1 MHRTRSRSR
10 TSARARSGHV
20 IVSYATRDDAY
31 NGEVF
36 VAKGRQISR
45 PFALAAGD
53 AVHLAWKEFD
63 GERTTIEVMTSSDEG
78 ETWSPPRSVA
88 ETWGTSDHPL
98 LVSNAKAVFLSW
110 LTQAEGYRLVP
121 LNVP

>member
-1 MHRTRSRSR
+1 
-10 TSARARSGHV
+10 
-20 IVSYATRDDAY
+20 
-31 NGEVF
+31 
-36 VAKGRQISR
+36 
-45 PFALAAGD
+45 
-53 AVHLAWKEFD
+53 
-63 GERTTIEVMTSSDEG
+63 MTSSDEG